1 MPAIVFLNNHNVI
14 ELQQLTDENGA
25 VVSDAAVTV
34 TLQDK
39 NGSEVAGQTWPHTMG
54 LVVESPTTGKY
65 RGTLENDLDIK
76 RNRDYYAVV
85 TATKS
90 GLVGQWTVPIM
101 PATREGSE

>member
-1 MPAIVFLNNHNVI
+1 MPILIYQNNHNII

-25 VVSDAAVTV
+25 VITDASVSV
-34 TLQDK
+34 TLVDK
-39 NGSEVAGQTWPHTMG
+39 NDQEVSGQTWPHTMG
-54 LVVESPTTGKY
+54 LVTESPTTGKY

-85 TATKS
+85 TATKD
-90 GLVGQWTVPIM
+90 GLVGEWRAPIM